1 MEALQ
6 NEVEVE
12 TVKLQAPGS
21 SESRESRARVSQL
34 QGDIQAVQKEMASLI
49 SQAQPRSQPSMMNVP
64 AVAPTLQS
72 GAEATYPSL
81 SHCLFHGTPFGAVAI
96 GHVLLSYIHSA

>member
-6 NEVEVE
+6 KEAEVE

-34 QGDIQAVQKEMASLI
+34 HGDIQAVQKEMASLI
-49 SQAQPRSQPSMMNVP
+49 SQAQPRSQPSI
-64 AVAPTLQS
+64 
-72 GAEATYPSL
+72 GAEAIDSSL
-81 SHCLFHGTPFGAVAI
+81 FLIACFMEFQP
-96 GHVLLSYIHSA
+96 VL